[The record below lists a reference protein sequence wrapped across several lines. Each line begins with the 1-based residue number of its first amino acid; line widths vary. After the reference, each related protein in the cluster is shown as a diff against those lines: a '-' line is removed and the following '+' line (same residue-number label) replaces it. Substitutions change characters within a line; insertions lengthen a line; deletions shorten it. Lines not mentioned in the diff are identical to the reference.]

1 MYIANYKMVDTL
13 LKLLYTYIT
22 SSLYIYEQF
31 VMWGVPTIPHPWAR
45 RNRYSLIKA
54 MYDVL
59 LKDKLKSLVIF
70 LIHFV
75 FEKRLD
81 HLIRGEKIHNIT
93 DQIFWNIIDQTL
105 YIKNTFESITPH
117 SFRVNE
123 KITIII
129 VYFRFTPSHQVVW
142 VQHPPSRGEVE
153 ALKTWGNF
161 KIYNNVRPI

>member
-1 MYIANYKMVDTL
+1 
-13 LKLLYTYIT
+13 
-22 SSLYIYEQF
+22 
-31 VMWGVPTIPHPWAR
+31 
-45 RNRYSLIKA
+45 

-129 VYFRFTPSHQVVW
+129 VYFRFTPSHQVV
-142 VQHPPSRGEVE
+142 
-153 ALKTWGNF
+153 
-161 KIYNNVRPI
+161 